1 MGTSLQKEGHTVK
14 KVYGNKT
21 QYYLIRKYQT
31 WHRKGGLG
39 VRVFTTQALVPDI
52 RS

>member
-21 QYYLIRKYQT
+21 QYTYIHTHTERE
-31 WHRKGGLG
+31 RE
-39 VRVFTTQALVPDI
+39 RI
-52 RS
+52 